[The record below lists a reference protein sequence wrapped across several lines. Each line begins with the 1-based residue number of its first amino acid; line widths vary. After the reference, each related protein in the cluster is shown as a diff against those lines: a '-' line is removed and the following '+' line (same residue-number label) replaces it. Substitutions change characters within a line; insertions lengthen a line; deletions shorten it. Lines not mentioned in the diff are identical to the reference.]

1 MPFAWRVLDEACNND
16 DTTAASLEG
25 HAYPVAWA
33 LVIRSVKTLDQSP
46 TAEAT
51 DAKPMLSPIT
61 AAMKASTP
69 NCEYIR
75 RPVPA

>member
-1 MPFAWRVLDEACNND
+1 
-16 DTTAASLEG
+16 
-25 HAYPVAWA
+25 
-33 LVIRSVKTLDQSP
+33 
-46 TAEAT
+46 
-51 DAKPMLSPIT
+51 MLSPIT